1 MMSSG
6 VALLILGFLAAGL
19 GIWAGYNHVQTCSF
33 DYTTGDQCTDYY
45 QIALP
50 APLAPL
56 SFVITGGGVLFML
69 IGTVFTA
76 VGYSKG
82 MKEEPALA
90 KSQVALGKSQP

>member
-1 MMSSG
+1 MSSG

-33 DYTTGDQCTDYY
+33 DYTTGYSCTDYY
-45 QIALP
+45 QIALL

-56 SFVITGGGVLFML
+56 SFVMLGGGVLFML

-82 MKEEPALA
+82 TKEERVIS
-90 KSQVALGKSQP
+90 KSKVSI

>member
-6 VALLILGFLAAGL
+6 VALLTLGFLAAGL

-33 DYTTGDQCTDYY
+33 DYTTGYSCTDYY
-45 QIALP
+45 QIALL
-50 APLAPL
+50 APLAPF
-56 SFVITGGGVLFML
+56 SFVLTGGGVLFML

-82 MKEEPALA
+82 TKQEPIVS
-90 KSQVALGKSQP
+90 KSQVTLGKS